1 MDGPRRQVTGADAL
15 TTQQNGLF
23 QERQERIRRAI
34 NLEPVDRI
42 PVVFAGYA
50 FAPRY
55 MGVTLA
61 RACADPEA
69 AYQATIG
76 TLRRL
81 GDIDGIDPLE
91 LGRITLGLA
100 YFWLS
105 KVATPGKELPED
117 GLWQVREAKLTTVED
132 YDAIVNEGWKPWLW
146 RFLPRVVDVDE
157 LRADGAWADANLV
170 RAVREVQE
178 SGYAIVAVGDTTTPF
193 ERLCGGRSMTQFFAD
208 LYRHPKH
215 VKAAMDVMVPDMIKD
230 GAEAC
235 LATGVMGAWVG
246 GWRSASA
253 LVVPR
258 LWNTMVFPYLEQVVN
273 GLADQGVVSVLH
285 LDQDWTRDLVRLRD
299 LPAKMCVLNLDG
311 MTDVRRAKE
320 ILGDRMAIMG
330 DVPSSLFALGTP
342 DDIYRYV
349 EDLVRDV
356 DPTGLI
362 LCPGCDAPVNAKREN
377 MEAFVAAA
385 REFG

>member
-1 MDGPRRQVTGADAL
+1 LETVMTRHSA
-15 TTQQNGLF
+15 LF
-23 QERQERIRRAI
+23 QERQGRIRRAI
-34 NLEPVDRI
+34 SLEPVDRI

-55 MGVTLA
+55 MGVSLA
-61 RACADPEA
+61 RICSDPEA
-69 AYQATIG
+69 AFQATIG

-81 GDIDGIDPLE
+81 GDVDGINQLG

-105 KVATPGKELPED
+105 KVATPGRELPED
-117 GLWQVREAKLTTVED
+117 DLWQVREAELMTVED
-132 YDAIVNEGWKPWLW
+132 YDAIVSEGWKLWLW
-146 RFLPRVVDVDE
+146 RFLPKVVDVDE

-170 RAVREVQE
+170 RAVQEVQE

-193 ERLCGGRSMTQFFAD
+193 ERLCGGRSMAQFYAD
-208 LYRHPKH
+208 LYRRPEK
-215 VKAAMDVMVPDMIKD
+215 VKAAMDVMVPDMIKE
-230 GAEAC
+230 GVEAC

-253 LVVPR
+253 LVAPR

-273 GLADQGVVSVLH
+273 GLAEQGVVSVLH
-285 LDQDWTRDLVRLRD
+285 LDQDWTRDLARLRD

-311 MTDVRRAKE
+311 MTDVRKAKE

-330 DVPSSLFALGTP
+330 DVPSTLFALGTP

-356 DPTGLI
+356 GPTGLI
-362 LCPGCDAPVNAKREN
+362 LCPGCDAPVNTKPEN